1 MAKVLKFPPIAPPAK
16 TPHEKFGY
24 NSHEEMVRDTWE
36 RVDKKKIL
44 RYGRLKVRMHEPLV
58 GMLKDMTLTEQA
70 RSMTAPIYDLLFVL
84 TAKGDKVICEGVNV
98 AERPA
103 E

>member
-24 NSHEEMVRDTWE
+24 TSHEEMVRDVWE
-36 RVDKKKIL
+36 GCDKKKIL
-44 RYGRLKVRMHEPLV
+44 RSGRMKVALIEPLKEPIHK
-58 GMLKDMTLTEQA
+58 LTLTEMA
-70 RSMTAPIYDLLFVL
+70 RKMIVGDLLFVL
-84 TAKGDKVICEGVNV
+84 TAKGDKVVCEGVNV